1 MNTINYNQFLQM
13 AMQNAREND
22 TPISGCFE
30 LTPLCN
36 LDCKMCYVHLSDS
49 TVKERMLDGDRWI
62 DLMGQAIENGMMCL
76 KP

>member
-13 AMQNAREND
+13 AVQNAREND

-36 LDCKMCYVHLSDS
+36 LDCKMC
-49 TVKERMLDGDRWI
+49 
-62 DLMGQAIENGMMCL
+62 
-76 KP
+76 